1 MNLDKFEDE
10 MKALAVCVKCLDES
24 KPRQSLLWCSGCR
37 TVLYCSVVHQKEH
50 WKDHKTFCRAR
61 K

>member
-1 MNLDKFEDE
+1 
-10 MKALAVCVKCLDES
+10 MKALAVCVKCLNES

-37 TVLYCSVVHQKEH
+37 TVLYCSAAHQKEH
-50 WKDHKTFCRAR
+50 WRHHKTFCRAR